1 VVGHSTYR
9 GVDVV
14 PVAGAGDAGRP
25 GDGGR
30 PAGAAGPYHLLAL
43 DLDPAGEAAFDF
55 LEGEPEAALGRFRSG
70 EAVIVSEPFAYRRG
84 LSVGDLVEVP
94 TPTGVL
100 SVPISGIFHDY
111 GAEQGTVMLTRA
123 LYDARF
129 EDPGVTSL
137 ALFLAPG
144 ADAGGVVDDLLA
156 SVPGGRTVVAR
167 TNGALRQASLEVF
180 DRTFRIT
187 GVLRLLAFVVA
198 FVGVLRA
205 LMALELERA
214 HELGVL
220 RAIGLT
226 PGQVRQLVISQTGLL
241 GLVSGVLAIPVG
253 LVLSA
258 V

>member
-1 VVGHSTYR
+1 
-9 GVDVV
+9 
-14 PVAGAGDAGRP
+14 
-25 GDGGR
+25 
-30 PAGAAGPYHLLAL
+30 
-43 DLDPAGEAAFDF
+43 
-55 LEGEPEAALGRFRSG
+55 
-70 EAVIVSEPFAYRRG
+70 
-84 LSVGDLVEVP
+84 SVGDLVEVP

-198 FVGVLRA
+198 FVGVLSA

-258 V
+258 VMIFVVNKGSFGWSLDMEIGPAVVVQAVGLALAGALVAGVYPARRMSAAQPALALRGE